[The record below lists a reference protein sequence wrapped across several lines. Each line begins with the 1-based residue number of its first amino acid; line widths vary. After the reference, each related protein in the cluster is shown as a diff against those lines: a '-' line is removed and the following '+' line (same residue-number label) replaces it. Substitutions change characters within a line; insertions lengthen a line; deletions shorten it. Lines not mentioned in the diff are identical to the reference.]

1 MSSNA
6 ASTSPW
12 ASSSASAHPSLGSS
26 LTDTFGQSRTH
37 YQPGYM
43 MSAQQHN
50 VHAPQ
55 NAQHTDEIPTVQTKA
70 KMNLALSRGGASH
83 FGADSLFESSSTQ
96 RQAFADTD
104 APPTTS
110 INDVFRESPFGAS
123 ERVPPRAFSLD
134 GPAFPSPARPPRTDA
149 SPSTTPISYVIVFGY
164 PPDKYSLTVEYFKSL
179 GAATEPEP
187 NTEIVNCFRIGFRDP
202 GEAARVVRRNGEVL
216 GGTWMVGV
224 KWADAAA
231 AAAAE
236 LGSSL
241 RASEFATSS
250 TPSQGTQP
258 VPMAIDSPSPAAM
271 VGTPIKLAPSVA
283 AFRKGHAPAAAS
295 PAQKIT
301 PVSTVPSQGSPDKGM
316 LGQVTDLFFGW

>member
-1 MSSNA
+1 MLRA
-6 ASTSPW
+6 QIP
-12 ASSSASAHPSLGSS
+12 G
-26 LTDTFGQSRTH
+26 SRTH

-50 VHAPQ
+50 IHALQ

-83 FGADSLFESSSTQ
+83 FGADSMFESSSTK

-134 GPAFPSPARPPRTDA
+134 GPSFLSPVRPSRTDA
-149 SPSTTPISYVIVFGY
+149 TSSTTPISYVIVFGY
-164 PPDKYSLTVEYFKSL
+164 PPDKYSVTVEYFKSL

-216 GGTWMVGV
+216 GGSWMIGI
-224 KWADAAA
+224 KWADSAAA
-231 AAAAE
+231 AD

-241 RASEFATSS
+241 RATELATST
-250 TPSQGTQP
+250 TPAQGTQP
-258 VPMAIDSPSPAAM
+258 SGMAIESPSPATV

-283 AFRKGHAPAAAS
+283 AFRKGHVLAAAP

-301 PVSTVPSQGSPDKGM
+301 SISTVPSQGSSPSKGM
-316 LGQVTDLFFGW
+316 IGQVSDLFFGW